1 MRIVALYGTESGRA
15 EDIAR
20 GVGAA
25 LTGPGTEVDVIDMAD
40 ATTDVFAPGALYLIA
55 CATHGGG
62 ELPGFAQFLHDDL
75 ADTCPDLT
83 GVEYAV
89 FGLGDTSY
97 REKYNRGARQFDAL
111 LASLGARRVGP
122 FGEHD
127 EISRQDHVAV
137 GVAWARKVL
146 AERAP

>member
-15 EDIAR
+15 EA
-20 GVGAA
+20 VA
-25 LTGPGTEVDVIDMAD
+25 LGIRKAFPDREIDVVNMAD
-40 ATTDVFAPGALYLIA
+40 AATDVFEPGTLYLIS

-75 ADTCPDLT
+75 LDLGPDLS
-83 GVEYAV
+83 GVTYAM

-97 REKYNRGARQFDAL
+97 EEKYNRGSKQFDAL
-111 LASLGARRVGP
+111 LTRLGATRVGP

-127 EISRQDHVAV
+127 EVSHQDHVAL
-137 GVAWARKVL
+137 GIAWAGEVFDT
-146 AERAP
+146 AGA